1 MQTSVNSK
9 VNKMNSTSSGVLKKR
24 RIVGVIAIALL
35 LLFTVLALIG
45 VFNWLEWVIADLAV
59 ALMANL
65 ILRRIGR

>member
-9 VNKMNSTSSGVLKKR
+9 VNKMNGTSSRVLKKR

>member
-1 MQTSVNSK
+1 
-9 VNKMNSTSSGVLKKR
+9 MNSTSSGVLKKR

>member
-9 VNKMNSTSSGVLKKR
+9 VNKMNGTSSRVLKKR
-24 RIVGVIAIALL
+24 RIVGVVAIALL

>member
-1 MQTSVNSK
+1 MNSK
-9 VNKMNSTSSGVLKKR
+9 VNKMNSTSSRVLKKR
-24 RIVGVIAIALL
+24 RIVGVVAIALL